1 MFKGPRLRTS
11 LLTFATDLVDE
22 GLEAVFDNVQ
32 HRGGAGGVTL
42 AAAYHDARDVFPH
55 NPRRVVYFQEP
66 GAVFFQPRPH
76 LFRGLKLQPT
86 VSELIAGRDLVA
98 ELVAVARRR
107 DMDANAWVVLLHV
120 DRGREVEPYV
130 QRNVFG
136 DPYLTQL
143 CPANAHVRAYARA
156 VIADVASRGVD
167 AILME
172 SFHHFP
178 FAHGYHHERA
188 FVEITP
194 LTSFLLSLCFC
205 EACMGVAAERG
216 VDTTSLRDA
225 IRFAIRRGLSS
236 DDADLAPIDDLT
248 RVRELFGGELGGFL
262 NEYAVGKNGD
272 MFPEG
277 TGRLVKAGAKIR
289 FNMHYH
295 PIGEETVD
303 QTEVALVFY
312 PKGYKPKY
320 YIEASHTGD
329 FEDLDLPAGVD
340 NIRSD
345 GYTRLTKNARITSF
359 QPHLHNRGKAQCI
372 EAIYPDGKV
381 EQLNCVNNYQFGWH
395 VVYNY
400 TDEVQPLL
408 PAGTMLH
415 VISWHNNTSSNR
427 YNPDPKNWAG
437 FGQRSIDDMSFAWV
451 NYIWLTDEDF
461 KGQVDARKA
470 KDSRTTQQQQ

>member
-1 MFKGPRLRTS
+1 MGSRSCPRARRSACRICRSACPSRATRSSPGGGAEVGLPRLDVQGPRLRTS

-66 GAVFFQPRPH
+66 GAVFFQPRRD

-167 AILME
+167 SILME

-205 EACMGVAAERG
+205 EACTRVAAERG

-236 DDADLAPIDDLT
+236 DDADLVPIDDST
-248 RVRELFGGELGGFL
+248 RVRDLFGGELGGFL
-262 NEYAVGKNGD
+262 DARTAVVTSLVAD
-272 MFPEG
+272 LVG
-277 TGRLVKAGAKIR
+277 TGRA
-289 FNMHYH
+289 
-295 PIGEETVD
+295 
-303 QTEVALVFY
+303 
-312 PKGYKPKY
+312 
-320 YIEASHTGD
+320 
-329 FEDLDLPAGVD
+329 
-340 NIRSD
+340 
-345 GYTRLTKNARITSF
+345 AR
-359 QPHLHNRGKAQCI
+359 PR
-372 EAIYPDGKV
+372 
-381 EQLNCVNNYQFGWH
+381 
-395 VVYNY
+395 
-400 TDEVQPLL
+400 
-408 PAGTMLH
+408 
-415 VISWHNNTSSNR
+415 
-427 YNPDPKNWAG
+427 
-437 FGQRSIDDMSFAWV
+437 
-451 NYIWLTDEDF
+451 
-461 KGQVDARKA
+461 
-470 KDSRTTQQQQ
+470 